1 MVAQIFDEN
10 PFDPTFQSVF
20 TYLVKTWFVFN
31 YVCLIV

>member
-1 MVAQIFDEN
+1 MVAQIVDEN

-20 TYLVKTWFVFN
+20 LLKTWFVFN